1 MNENESLKQQVMD
14 RLAATAG
21 KAAIG
26 LLSATVGFIGVLVI
40 SNNRSISN
48 IDAQFA
54 SRWNAG
60 LYERVIELS
69 QYPRSHEEFRNEF
82 IRRYTASQ
90 AKLEG
95 KLEAQAGECAAN
107 WREVNARLR
116 RLETLAEVDK
126 SRMEVIERFMREHSR

>member
-1 MNENESLKQQVMD
+1 MIENESLKQQVMD

-48 IDAQFA
+48 IDAQLA

>member
-1 MNENESLKQQVMD
+1 MIENESQRQQVID
-14 RLAATAG
+14 RIAATAG

-26 LLSATVGFIGVLVI
+26 LLAATVAFVGIIVI
-40 SNNRSISN
+40 DNARSISDIN
-48 IDAQFA
+48 SQLA
-54 SRWNAG
+54 SRWNEG
-60 LYERVIELS
+60 LYQRVIELS

-95 KLEAQAGECAAN
+95 KLEAQAGECSAN

>member
-1 MNENESLKQQVMD
+1 MIENESLKQQVMD

-48 IDAQFA
+48 IDAQLA

-126 SRMEVIERFMREHSR
+126 SRMEVIERFMREHQ